1 MELSRP
7 KLKKLLYISERN
19 LQNLK
24 KKNFS
29 PILFIEEELFKHR
42 HKRKKFLIFSLI
54 KEENFLNY
62 NSFL

>member
-24 KKNFS
+24 KKFFHIFYLLRKNFS
-29 PILFIEEELFKHR
+29 NIG
-42 HKRKKFLIFSLI
+42 I
-54 KEENFLNY
+54 KEK
-62 NSFL
+62 SFLYFPL